1 MKDLN
6 SFSCTPKSDELEDTF
21 IFSFIHDLKNM
32 MVPITS
38 RIELLQRPGIA
49 EEKRQRILKQ
59 MSSDCE
65 TMADALNKMVAIC
78 RSRSHLEAY
87 SPQKVDLSFLVAEA
101 VDFISE
107 PTAQKEVTINYN
119 IQDKLSV
126 LADREAILG
135 VVINLLGNAVKFSH
149 RGDTIRVMVE
159 KEEIYARLIIKDQGV
174 GLNLEQ
180 IKLLL
185 EDNKYFHTAGT
196 EGEMGSGFGLML
208 CESHLRRGGS
218 KLEYGNNQDGG
229 AYFSFILPLAE

>member
-1 MKDLN
+1 MKDVN
-6 SFSCTPKSDELEDTF
+6 SISNKPKSDELDDTF

-38 RIELLQRPGIA
+38 RIELLQLPGID
-49 EEKRQRILKQ
+49 EESRQRLLKQ

-65 TMADALNKMVAIC
+65 TMADVLNKMVSIC

-107 PTAQKEVTINYN
+107 PTAQKEVTINSNVEEKVY
-119 IQDKLSV
+119 V

-135 VVINLLGNAVKFSH
+135 VVINLMGNAVKFSQ
-149 RGDTIRVMVE
+149 RGGKIDVLIE
-159 KEEIYARLIIKDQGV
+159 KEKGNARLIIKDQGV
-174 GLNLEQ
+174 GLDMEQ
-180 IKLLL
+180 IKSLL

-218 KLEYGNNQDGG
+218 KLEYGNNPKGG
-229 AYFSFILPLAE
+229 AFFSFVLPLSE